1 MNMVDKNILIDLKK
15 KFEQGS
21 DKAQIEDMQLVF
33 EFLKQIA
40 KEDEEIKEILS
51 DANLEVGIEVTDKD
65 QSFWLKANGTNI
77 EYGDGTAKNPT
88 FIFKTTMLQA
98 AGVIFGDIDPTTAY
112 MAGDITIQ
120 GNLQDAL
127 AFNDLIIVAIDA
139 FEEIIKDL

>member
-1 MNMVDKNILIDLKK
+1 
-15 KFEQGS
+15 
-21 DKAQIEDMQLVF
+21 
-33 EFLKQIA
+33 
-40 KEDEEIKEILS
+40 
-51 DANLEVGIEVTDKD
+51 GIEVTDKD

-98 AGVIFGDIDPTTAY
+98 AGIIFGDIDPTTAY